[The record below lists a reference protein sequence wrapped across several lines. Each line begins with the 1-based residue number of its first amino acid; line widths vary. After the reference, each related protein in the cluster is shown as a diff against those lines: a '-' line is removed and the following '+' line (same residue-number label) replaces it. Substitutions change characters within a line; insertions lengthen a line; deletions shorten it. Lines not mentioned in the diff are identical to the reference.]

1 MSKHNL
7 VCWNARILG
16 SVKYGQGKKGSPPL
30 FTFLWEFLNVCAWF
44 TTLKMVFALAGM
56 IGDACHNVLF
66 ISNCQVILCC
76 WHSVPNLHLLPHT
89 FLLRED
95 NTKKNRGMLLIIS
108 FANPLLYLFSI
119 FCTTCIAWWKF
130 EECSVAQFCLPHN
143 TPHFESGILIH
154 WRSKMSP
161 VEIQSNV
168 TTAHTHTFT
177 TGRTYLHSNV
187 TTGHTYL
194 HSNVSTAHNVK
205 YELLCCKSCV
215 SGK

>member
-1 MSKHNL
+1 VQPTPVYL
-7 VCWNARILG
+7 
-16 SVKYGQGKKGSPPL
+16 
-30 FTFLWEFLNVCAWF
+30 LWEFLNVCAWF

-76 WHSVPNLHLLPHT
+76 WHSAPNLHLLPHT
-89 FLLRED
+89 FLLRVD

-119 FCTTCIAWWKF
+119 FCTICIAWWKF

-154 WRSKMSP
+154 WRKMSS

-168 TTAHTHTFT
+168 TTAHTNTFT
-177 TGRTYLHSNV
+177 TGW
-187 TTGHTYL
+187 TYL
-194 HSNVSTAHNVK
+194 HSNVSSAHNIK
-205 YELLCCKSCV
+205 YELLCYKSCV